1 MRVAVFTNEF
11 PSESGTFFVRDM
23 QALIASGVEIEIFP
37 TRPINPKLWRYANT
51 LLESGSLSKQDVHH
65 VGPISWDLLR
75 PKRTSA
81 PMAEVRAEASRI
93 IADARRSGPT
103 PLLKTVHACLQGAAW
118 LSRDSR
124 QFDAVFAYWGNHP
137 GTTAYLASRFAEQ
150 PLPLILGLQAHDLF
164 YNRVHFHRKLQ
175 HTARILVPSEY
186 SRDYLLKLHPELRD
200 DLDAKTEIIPA
211 GLDLDSFAF
220 CPEDRPPATLIAIGR
235 HHTVKGLDYLLRAVA
250 MLSTQRSD
258 LRLELVGDGPE
269 RRSLQTLAGK
279 LGLADRV
286 HFSGW
291 IEPHAAREKL
301 SRATLLVH
309 PSSDLDALPNVVKE
323 AMAVGTPVVA
333 SSVAGIPEML
343 DAGGCGLLV
352 EPRNVEQLVNAIDT
366 YLDDPKL
373 RREHAE
379 RARLRCEAR
388 FDMWD
393 NGRRLRDLL
402 VSATHS
408 KAI

>member
-1 MRVAVFTNEF
+1 VRVAVFTNEF
-11 PSESGTFFVRDM
+11 PSDSGTFFARDM
-23 QALIASGVEIEIFP
+23 RVLVECGIEIEIFP
-37 TRPINPKLWRYANT
+37 TRPINAERWRYAGD
-51 LLESGSLSKQDVHH
+51 LVGSKAFSRKNVHH
-65 VGPISWDLLR
+65 VRPLSWDLLR
-75 PKRTSA
+75 SKRTSE
-81 PMAEVRAEASRI
+81 PMAEVRAEAARI

-103 PLLKTVHACLQGAAW
+103 PLLKTAYACLQGAAW

-150 PLPLILGLQAHDLF
+150 PMPLVLGLQAHDLF
-164 YNRVHFHRKLQ
+164 YNRVHFRRKVQ
-175 HTARILVPSEY
+175 HAARILVSSEF
-186 SRDYLLKLHPELRD
+186 SRDYLLNLHPELRD
-200 DLDAKTEIIPA
+200 ELDAKTEIIPA

-220 CPEDRPPATLIAIGR
+220 RSEDRPPATLIAIGR
-235 HHTVKGLDYLLRAVA
+235 HHTVKGLDYLLRAMAV
-250 MLSTQRSD
+250 LSPRRSD

-269 RRSLQTLAGK
+269 RRSIEILAGK

-286 HFSGW
+286 RFSGW
-291 IEPHAAREKL
+291 IEPQEAREKL
-301 SRATLLVH
+301 CRATLLVH

-352 EPRNVEQLVNAIDT
+352 EPRNISQLANAIDT
-366 YLDDPKL
+366 YLDDPKR

-379 RARLRCEAR
+379 AARRRCEEK
-388 FDMWD
+388 FDMWR

-402 VSATHS
+402 VAASHSTAT
-408 KAI
+408 